1 MPILWWVTELYGHK
15 SGTWPTYT
23 LSSRIKLNQ
32 EKEKVN
38 EEEYDSKD
46 SQSSSECCT
55 PHQTSKTQDKHPVCS
70 PCTGGILKKTR
81 VQKGKVRG
89 FKKTTWGKNKSYGTP
104 NWMLSTKVTKKK
116 LISKHDN

>member
-1 MPILWWVTELYGHK
+1 MPILWWVMELYGHK

-38 EEEYDSKD
+38 EEEYDLKD

-70 PCTGGILKKTR
+70 PCTGGI
-81 VQKGKVRG
+81 
-89 FKKTTWGKNKSYGTP
+89 FKK
-104 NWMLSTKVTKKK
+104 KKK
-116 LISKHDN
+116 QEEYRKERLEVSRKQHEEKINLMEHLIECFQLK